1 MMDWNIFWLQRMAFC
16 CSVKNTIAYMHRI
29 QTILWKININDIK
42 TLRFNIMKR
51 KNFELFIGRGIWKS
65 ENLLFIV
72 LKNLSNYIFFYQLKK
87 MTHSYLIK
95 KILLIYFFLKNKV
108 LDRQKSYHRIHWVIF
123 HVEMN
128 IGVHGWYNQTSKISH
143 TPTTNILIYSP
154 VHTHLAHQG

>member
-1 MMDWNIFWLQRMAFC
+1 
-16 CSVKNTIAYMHRI
+16 
-29 QTILWKININDIK
+29 
-42 TLRFNIMKR
+42 MKR

-154 VHTHLAHQG
+154 VHTHLAHQGKLFLQPTHRFISLTASNIRNKMTLVAG